1 MCLAI
6 PGQIV
11 EISEATAKVNIMGM
25 KSEVNI
31 QIIEEAQIGDYVLIH
46 AGCAIQ
52 KIDIEYFEELNDLLK
67 LLSKVEVNNEQE
79 IFN

>member
-25 KSEVNI
+25 ESEVNI

-46 AGCAIQ
+46 AGSAIQ